1 MDFVGVILRQILKNG
16 ARLKQH
22 QTIGVVFEGGQFAER
37 IHFQIA
43 RCKVLTSCQVNVD
56 VFVRNSFFC

>member
-22 QTIGVVFEGGQFAER
+22 QTIAVVLKGRQFAER
-37 IHFQIA
+37 IDLQIA